1 MKTINKILVIFYL
14 YLYVSYVFFG
24 PDHLYYPKFKVDLLD
39 EKHELKRFIW
49 ITYIGLLV
57 IAYYFAFPNYTNFVN
72 AFIFNFIVLIS
83 YVKNKSRI
91 EGTIFHMFNLIP
103 VLIYGLYTLD
113 FNKGRYEFNMITL
126 TLILYIVFLEI
137 FKRKL
142 YKKIK

>member
-1 MKTINKILVIFYL
+1 M
-14 YLYVSYVFFG
+14 
-24 PDHLYYPKFKVDLLD
+24 
-39 EKHELKRFIW
+39 
-49 ITYIGLLV
+49 LV

-103 VLIYGLYTLD
+103 LLIYGLYTLD
-113 FNKGRYEFNMITL
+113 FNKGKYEFNMITII
-126 TLILYIVFLEI
+126 LILYIVFIEI